1 MKVHLYGNTLNN
13 AYNLTIFLRKS
24 GIDAECFLD
33 DHSSASQDYPWW
45 EDKELSPSNLP
56 FWLHYYPTKPF
67 FLFPSS
73 TTKKMIKDFGKC
85 DIALV
90 SCFGPIM
97 AMKAK
102 VPFVFYSI
110 GSDLNC
116 INVKE
121 ELISVFRTQSSLK
134 AKILRLVK
142 IITYTPLQKKAIIHF
157 ADKIMVLMG
166 YQVNPYINKFNLQSK
181 TIKARLAWDINK
193 YAIEPDEILYEKYK
207 SFEVVFFMIARHGF
221 SSIWLDVKGN
231 DKFLKAFASFVQSG
245 RKNVKLILINKG
257 VDVHISRKIIANHN
271 IQDYVEWVD
280 QMDKDGVR
288 AYESIP
294 NCVVVDQ
301 FWHDDLAI
309 RYPLDKGNLKM
320 CFGSGAIEALAASKP
335 LITAFTDQDFYE
347 GNMPPILHAFTQKE
361 IEERLHEVYSMT
373 SEEKAGMGKKG
384 FEFIYKW
391 HDYTNISNLYINA
404 LKDVLGKKQIQK
416 VN

>member
-1 MKVHLYGNTLNN
+1 
-13 AYNLTIFLRKS
+13 
-24 GIDAECFLD
+24 
-33 DHSSASQDYPWW
+33 
-45 EDKELSPSNLP
+45 
-56 FWLHYYPTKPF
+56 
-67 FLFPSS
+67 
-73 TTKKMIKDFGKC
+73 
-85 DIALV
+85 
-90 SCFGPIM
+90 
-97 AMKAK
+97 
-102 VPFVFYSI
+102 
-110 GSDLNC
+110 
-116 INVKE
+116 
-121 ELISVFRTQSSLK
+121 
-134 AKILRLVK
+134 
-142 IITYTPLQKKAIIHF
+142 
-157 ADKIMVLMG
+157 MG

-193 YAIEPDEILYEKYK
+193 YAIEPDKILYEKYK

-231 DKFLKAFASFVQSG
+231 DKFLKAFASFVESG

-335 LITAFTDQDFYE
+335 LITAFTDKDFYE